1 MDICHPHNRRAGLTA
16 RSGPWGLR
24 LRLPQADTFRAVLG
38 EDWESVEWFPTEQA
52 RARRIRELQE
62 QFVYYRQGDRPTLAW
77 ETIDP
82 AARAEAE

>member
-38 EDWESVEWFPTEQA
+38 EDWETVEWFPSE
-52 RARRIRELQE
+52 
-62 QFVYYRQGDRPTLAW
+62 
-77 ETIDP
+77 
-82 AARAEAE
+82 AARQTLLCPYDAASLPCGPSFCLPMTAWGW